1 MNAQDQIR
9 NGENPYGVTL
19 AENIIKALPK
29 AKCIYSN
36 GNICLHLPDSVGYK
50 ASSKGWLYTLLDTLP
65 EIDAPLERLQVII
78 YVNEAI
84 ECVTIINPSE
94 FDAMAMDK
102 AKIDGLSFS
111 SDAPAGWN
119 VPMPLDHP
127 WYSDNDYFKKNGEL
141 KDYAFKKQYPEAHL
155 YNKIKD
161 QPNVKAISDKMKKE
175 GYNI

>member
-1 MNAQDQIR
+1 MKPEDQIR
-9 NGENPYGVTL
+9 NGANPYGVKL
-19 AENIIKALPK
+19 AENISNALPK
-29 AKCIYSN
+29 AKCVYGG
-36 GNICLHLPDSVGYK
+36 GNIYLYLPDSAGYK
-50 ASSKGWLYTLLDTLP
+50 ASSKGWLYTFLDTLP

-84 ECVTIINPSE
+84 ACVTIINPSE

-111 SDAPAGWN
+111 SDAPQGWN

-127 WYSDNDYFKKNGEL
+127 WYSDKDYFKKNGTL

-161 QPNVKAISDKMKKE
+161 QPNVKAITDKMKKE
-175 GYNI
+175 GYKI